1 MERSEQFHPSKPCVR
16 RRAQPISPVAAAQ
29 PTHITAATA
38 ETATAYLFVNRVPS
52 LGCSCRIQATR
63 KEGVGA
69 VQLQL
74 LPDRGVAGDL
84 HLLLHQDAVP
94 GNPQRPHRIP
104 WFLLES
110 CQDRSKFKVLV
121 LQHIDGER
129 LSPWVSVG
137 CLAMGISTIFF

>member
-63 KEGVGA
+63 KEGGEHHDSVVSFGK
-69 VQLQL
+69 
-74 LPDRGVAGDL
+74 LPG
-84 HLLLHQDAVP
+84 
-94 GNPQRPHRIP
+94 
-104 WFLLES
+104 
-110 CQDRSKFKVLV
+110 
-121 LQHIDGER
+121 
-129 LSPWVSVG
+129 
-137 CLAMGISTIFF
+137 

>member
-1 MERSEQFHPSKPCVR
+1 MVRSIPTLCIPCHR
-16 RRAQPISPVAAAQ
+16 S
-29 PTHITAATA
+29 
-38 ETATAYLFVNRVPS
+38 TATQLTFPC
-52 LGCSCRIQATR
+52 LILQ
-63 KEGVGA
+63 VGA

-110 CQDRSKFKVLV
+110 CQDR
-121 LQHIDGER
+121 
-129 LSPWVSVG
+129 
-137 CLAMGISTIFF
+137 